1 MIKSIKITLLLF
13 VALNSVA
20 IMAQNMDRPL
30 RVGLY
35 NNYPKIYRN
44 DEGKPDGVFP
54 SILKQIADA
63 EGWQLEYRFGTW
75 DECLGMLERG
85 EIDIMPD
92 VAVSEARKIIF
103 DFHQKPVLT
112 SWGCIYTKSR
122 LDINSVLDLHGR
134 TVAVLRGSILTD
146 GEDGIYNLVKRYDV
160 ECSFIEADDYNQV
173 FDLVRTGK
181 ADAGVVNRFFGA
193 AFDDEYGLVLNN
205 FIFYPTALGFAF
217 PKGASLNTILSDR
230 IDHHL
235 DLWHT
240 DMDSVYYHILTEHK
254 LYPKKKM
261 PVWVVPLI
269 AGLAGLIILFI
280 ILSIL
285 LKWQVN
291 RKTSLLQHIN
301 KKLSD
306 EIDEHHVTMALLEKS
321 RELYRSFAENIPGLV
336 FMYDKDSNGNRKS
349 LIKGKREEEFLG
361 SRVGKKTFAD
371 VNNFFEYV
379 EPEDRRIIEELS
391 QKAQAGN
398 GILDVEYRV
407 NIDKDKTKWFRTIG
421 RVTALANGNY
431 RWQGVMLDIDDRK
444 KLERQ
449 LDLHRKYLEELVD
462 SRTQDLQL
470 RTEELEKANKNLKE
484 ADRLKSIFLA
494 SMSHELRTP
503 LNSIIGFT
511 GILLMGMVG
520 ELADEQRKQLE
531 IIKKSSNHLL
541 ALINE
546 ILDISKIEANKA
558 ELSLEKIDIKDAV
571 QESLSILN
579 NRVSEKNIK
588 LDYVCEENFTVLS
601 DRRRIS
607 QIVINIAGNAIKFT
621 DKGGVTVTVKKIN
634 NKFFEISVIDTG
646 CGVKDEDMQKLFEPF
661 QQIDSS
667 LTKKH
672 EGTGLGLHL
681 SQRIV
686 VMLGGSIRVESE
698 YGNGTS
704 FFVQL
709 PIETEVKIEKSSGD

>member
-1 MIKSIKITLLLF
+1 MKTSIIRVFLLF
-13 VALNSVA
+13 IALYSA
-20 IMAQNMDRPL
+20 GIMAQNVDRPL

-35 NNYPKIYRN
+35 NNYPKIYRDKN
-44 DEGKPDGVFP
+44 NEAKGVFP
-54 SILKQIADA
+54 AILKEIADA
-63 EGWQLEYRFGTW
+63 EGWQIEYRFGTW

-92 VAVSEARKIIF
+92 VAASEQRRKLY

-112 SWGCIYTKSR
+112 SWGCIYTKKKPE
-122 LDINSVLDLHGR
+122 INSVPDLQGK
-134 TVAVLRGSILTD
+134 TVAVLKGSILTD

-160 ECSFIEADDYNQV
+160 DCNFVEADDYKGV
-173 FDLVRTGK
+173 FDLVRSGE
-181 ADAGVVNRFFGA
+181 ADAGVVNRFFGT
-193 AFDDEYGLVLNN
+193 AFDDEYGLQLNN
-205 FIFYPTALGFAF
+205 FIFYPTSLGFAF
-217 PKGASLNTILSDR
+217 PKGADYNTVLSVK
-230 IDHHL
+230 IDLYL
-235 DLWHT
+235 DLWHSN
-240 DMDSVYYHILTEHK
+240 MDSVYYRILTEHN

-261 PVWVVPLI
+261 PLWVGPLI
-269 AGLAGLIILFI
+269 AGLTGLIILFI
-280 ILSIL
+280 ILAL
-285 LKWQVN
+285 LLRWQVS
-291 RKTSLLQHIN
+291 RKTRLLLQAN
-301 KKLSD
+301 AKLNE
-306 EIDEHHVTMALLEKS
+306 EIDEHHVTMELLEKS

-336 FMYDKDSNGNRKS
+336 FMYDKDSKGRRQS
-349 LIKGKREEEFLG
+349 LIKGNREEEFLG
-361 SRVGKKTFAD
+361 SEVGKRTVDD
-371 VNNFFEYV
+371 VNNFFDYV
-379 EPEDRRIIEELS
+379 DSEDIKIIEEQS
-391 QKAQAGN
+391 QKAEAGN

-407 NIDKDKTKWFRTIG
+407 NIDKNKTKWFRSIG
-421 RVTALANGNY
+421 RVTPLANGNH
-431 RWQGVMLDIDDRK
+431 RWQGVILDVDDRK

-449 LDLHRKYLEELVD
+449 LELHRKYLEELVD

-470 RTEELEKANKNLKE
+470 QTEELEKANRNLKE
-484 ADRLKSIFLA
+484 ADKLKSIFLA

-520 ELADEQRKQLE
+520 ELTDEQRKQLE

-558 ELSLEKIDIKDAV
+558 ELSLEKIEIKDAV
-571 QESLSILN
+571 QESISLLA
-579 NRVSEKNIK
+579 NRASEKKNK
-588 LDYVCEENFTVLS
+588 LDYVCEEKFTVYS

-621 DKGGVTVTVKKIN
+621 DKGGVTVAVKKIN
-634 NKFFEISVIDTG
+634 DKYFELSVLDTG

-681 SQRIV
+681 SQKIV
-686 VMLGGSIRVESE
+686 ALLGGSIRVESE

-704 FFVQL
+704 FFVKL
-709 PIETEVKIEKSSGD
+709 PIKTEVKIEKSSGD